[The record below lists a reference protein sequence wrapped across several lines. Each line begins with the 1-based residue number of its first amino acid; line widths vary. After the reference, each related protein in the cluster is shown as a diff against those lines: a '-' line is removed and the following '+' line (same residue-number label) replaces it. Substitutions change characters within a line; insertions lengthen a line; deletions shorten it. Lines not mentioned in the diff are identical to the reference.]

1 MAAWSNALRVEFV
14 SSVALV
20 ELVLESLDVELAVA
34 VVEDQELELS

>member
-1 MAAWSNALRVEFV
+1 MRVEFV